1 MRALVVDD
9 DDDTV
14 EVLSEFLE
22 MKGVTVV
29 GKAYNGK
36 EAVEAFQE
44 LSPDVVML
52 DIMMP
57 SYDGFYAIDELRKID
72 PDVKIITITADLSMK
87 TKRKLKELK
96 ISPVLFKPY
105 DVNTVMDIIHSIE
118 DGQTIF
124 LSY

>member
-36 EAVEAFQE
+36 EAVELYQE

-57 SYDGFYAIDELRKID
+57 SYDGFYAIDELRKAD
-72 PDVKIITITADLSMK
+72 PDVKIITITADLSTK
-87 TKRKLKELK
+87 TKRKLKELQV
-96 ISPVLFKPY
+96 SPVLFKPY

-118 DGQTIF
+118 KGQTIF